1 MIRLRE
7 YKKLVDVLGKE
18 VKLLQLEEDINDRVQ
33 SQIDENQK
41 EYYLHEQLKAI
52 NAELGEGDNPAS
64 ELTAIAKKYSSCIL
78 MPTAKRNC

>member
-1 MIRLRE
+1 M
-7 YKKLVDVLGKE
+7 LGKE

-64 ELTAIAKKYSSCIL
+64 EADGYREKYSSCIL
-78 MPTAKRNC
+78 MPTAKRSC